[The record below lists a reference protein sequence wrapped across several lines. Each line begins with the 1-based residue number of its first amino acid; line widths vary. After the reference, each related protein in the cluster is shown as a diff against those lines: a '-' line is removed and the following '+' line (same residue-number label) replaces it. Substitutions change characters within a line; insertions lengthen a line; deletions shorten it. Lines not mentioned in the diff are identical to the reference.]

1 MKKQRIA
8 LLSVVFVV
16 VLSVQSFC
24 EMPFTGTNVKVGN
37 DPTTV
42 VINGQ
47 IVPASAGTGGA
58 SSSKTYTVKSGD
70 SLYAIAERLLGD
82 GDRYMELVD
91 LNAERYPSLKKNPN
105 LIFAGWT
112 LTLPG
117 GAQTDSSS
125 SSSETM
131 TGTVVVDPS
140 LNIRNG
146 PWGRI
151 TGSLRDGDKVT
162 IVGTSG
168 DWYKIKV
175 GSGYGYVHA
184 NYVSTP
190 KKAAGKTPVD
200 GGSSSS
206 TPASSGGSFGA
217 APCSPMPSR
226 TSSEYGPRD
235 LFGHSYHYGIDL
247 PVPTGTRLNAL
258 GNGVVIAAGY
268 ESGGGRFVKVRYD
281 NGYESFMCHLQSYSV
296 SVGQRVSN
304 GQEIARSDNTG
315 EWTTGAHL
323 HLAIKKNGSYVN
335 PRSVP
340 GLPLPPR

>member
-1 MKKQRIA
+1 MKKQSIS
-8 LLSVVFVV
+8 LLLAVFV
-16 VLSVQSFC
+16 VLSVFAFG
-24 EMPFTGTNVKVGN
+24 ETPFTGTNVKVGDDAN
-37 DPTTV
+37 TV

-47 IVPASAGTGGA
+47 VVPANAGASGG
-58 SSSKTYTVKSGD
+58 SSSKTYTVKAGD
-70 SLYAIAERLLGD
+70 SLYAIAARLLGD
-82 GDRYMELVD
+82 GDRFMELVD
-91 LNAERYPSLKKNPN
+91 INSERYPSLLKNPSM
-105 LIFAGWT
+105 IYAGWT
-112 LTLPG
+112 LKLPG
-117 GAQTDSSS
+117 DAQSGS

-131 TGTVVVDPS
+131 TGTVVVNSS

-190 KKAAGKTPVD
+190 KKSAGKTPVD
-200 GGSSSS
+200 GGSTAIS
-206 TPASSGGSFGA
+206 TPSAGGSFGA

-304 GQEIARSDNTG
+304 GQQIARSDNTG
-315 EWTTGAHL
+315 SWTTGAHL

>member
-1 MKKQRIA
+1 MKKNSIS
-8 LLSVVFVV
+8 LLLATSLLCFHMSV
-16 VLSVQSFC
+16 SA
-24 EMPFTGTNVKVGN
+24 ETPFTGSNVQVTNDAG
-37 DPTTV
+37 TV
-42 VINGQ
+42 MINGVA
-47 IVPASAGTGGA
+47 VPANAGA
-58 SSSKTYTVKSGD
+58 SGGNSKTYTVQAGE
-70 SLYAIAERLLGD
+70 SLWSIAEKLLGD

-91 LNAERYPSLKKNPN
+91 LNSDRYPSLKKNPSM
-105 LIFAGWT
+105 IYKGWQ

-117 GAQTDSSS
+117 NAQTGPSTGSFQ
-125 SSSETM
+125 EVQ
-131 TGTVVVDPS
+131 GTVVVDPT

-151 TGSLRDGDKVT
+151 IGSLKDGDKVT

-175 GSGYGYVHA
+175 GSKFGYVHA
-184 NYVSTP
+184 NYISTP
-190 KKAAGKTPVD
+190 NKAAGKTPVS
-200 GGSSSS
+200 GSSSPS
-206 TPASSGGSFGA
+206 SPGSSSGAFGS

-226 TSSEYGPRD
+226 SSSEYGPRD
-235 LFGHSYHYGIDL
+235 LFGHSFHYGIDL

-296 SVGQRVSN
+296 SVGQRVNN
-304 GQEIARSDNTG
+304 GQDIARSDNTG

-340 GLPLPPR
+340 GLPLP

>member
-1 MKKQRIA
+1 MKKQSIA
-8 LLSVVFVV
+8 LLSAVCVVA
-16 VLSVQSFC
+16 LSVAAFG
-24 EMPFTGTNVKVGN
+24 ETPFTGTDVKVG
-37 DPTTV
+37 DDAGTV
-42 VINGQ
+42 VIDGRV
-47 IVPASAGTGGA
+47 VPANAGGGSEA
-58 SSSKTYTVKSGD
+58 SSKTYTVKAGD

-91 LNAERYPSLKKNPN
+91 INSERYPSLKKNPS
-105 LIFAGWT
+105 LIYAGWT
-112 LTLPG
+112 LKLPG
-117 GAQTDSSS
+117 DAQTSS
-125 SSSETM
+125 SSSEEM
-131 TGTVVVDPS
+131 TGTVVVNPS

-151 TGSLRDGDKVT
+151 IGSLRDGDKVT

-175 GSGYGYVHA
+175 GSKFGYVHA

-190 KKAAGKTPVD
+190 KKAAGRTPVD
-200 GGSSSS
+200 GGSSSVS
-206 TPASSGGSFGA
+206 TPSAGGAFGA

-258 GNGVVIAAGY
+258 GNGVVTAAGY

-281 NGYESFMCHLQSYSV
+281 NGYESFMCHLQNYSV

>member
-1 MKKQRIA
+1 MKKQSIA
-8 LLSVVFVV
+8 LLSAVFV
-16 VLSVQSFC
+16 VLSVLAFG
-24 EMPFTGTNVKVGN
+24 ETPFTGTNVEVEN
-37 DPTTV
+37 DASIV
-42 VINGQ
+42 VIDGQ
-47 IVPASAGTGGA
+47 VVPANAGSGGG
-58 SSSKTYTVKSGD
+58 SSSKSYTVKSGD

-91 LNAERYPSLKKNPN
+91 INSERYPSLKKNPS
-105 LIFAGWT
+105 LIYAGWT
-112 LTLPG
+112 LKLPG
-117 GAQTDSSS
+117 DAQTSS

-131 TGTVVVDPS
+131 TGTVAVNPS

-151 TGSLRDGDKVT
+151 IGSLHDGDKVA

-190 KKAAGKTPVD
+190 KKAAGNTPVD
-200 GGSSSS
+200 GGSSAVS
-206 TPASSGGSFGA
+206 TPSAGGSFGA

-226 TSSEYGPRD
+226 VSSEYGPRD
-235 LFGHSYHYGIDL
+235 LFGHDFHNGIDL
-247 PVPTGTRLNAL
+247 PVCNGTRLNAL
-258 GNGVVIAAGY
+258 GNGVVTAAGY

-281 NGYESFMCHLQSYSV
+281 NGYESFMCHLQGYSV
-296 SVGQRVSN
+296 SVGQRVSC

-315 EWTTGAHL
+315 QWTTGPHL
-323 HLAIKKNGSYVN
+323 HLGIKKNGSYVN